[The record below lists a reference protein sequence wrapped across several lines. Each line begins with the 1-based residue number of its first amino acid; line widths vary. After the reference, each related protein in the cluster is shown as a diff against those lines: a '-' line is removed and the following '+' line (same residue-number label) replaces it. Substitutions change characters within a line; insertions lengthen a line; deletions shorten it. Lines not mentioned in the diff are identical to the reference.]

1 MAFWKDVLA
10 PFVKFFGECARMIID
25 GLADIWRHW
34 KPTVEKIGDILLLIW
49 ETCLKPVVDWLGTT
63 FIQAFE
69 NVKTYIEPIL
79 EGLKTI
85 FQGLIDFI
93 VGVFTGD
100 WERAWEGVKKV
111 FKGIFDTFES
121 IVKTPINAIIGMIN
135 KVIDGMNSLSISF
148 PDWIPGVG
156 GQTFGVNIPKIPKL
170 ARGGIVDGATNF
182 GNYIAGEAG
191 KEMIVPLENTP
202 FVNKLASALG
212 TAVMQA
218 MILNQPSG
226 RGGSGTAEVVLNVDG
241 KTFARA
247 LIPEFEKENNRTYNA
262 IFKLA

>member
-1 MAFWKDVLA
+1 MVNSAVSGINTL
-10 PFVKFFGECARMIID
+10 ID
-25 GLADIWRHW
+25 G
-34 KPTVEKIGDILLLIW
+34 
-49 ETCLKPVVDWLGTT
+49 
-63 FIQAFE
+63 
-69 NVKTYIEPIL
+69 
-79 EGLKTI
+79 
-85 FQGLIDFI
+85 
-93 VGVFTGD
+93 
-100 WERAWEGVKKV
+100 
-111 FKGIFDTFES
+111 
-121 IVKTPINAIIGMIN
+121 IN
-135 KVIDGMNSLSISF
+135 K
-148 PDWIPGVG
+148 IP
-156 GQTFGVNIPKIPKL
+156 GVNIPTIGSIPKVSLPRL
-170 ARGGIVDGATNF
+170 ARGGIVDGETNF

-218 MILNQPSG
+218 MMVSQPSG